1 MRGCAKECGRYR
13 ESGCVRGSV
22 RGGGRG
28 ECGRKVGRG

>member
-22 RGGGRG
+22 RGGMGCERG
-28 ECGRKVGRG
+28 CMRGM